1 MAALLRLSGLIDKMN
16 ERIGHLCDY
25 LILIVCLISAGNAIM
40 RYVFSFS
47 TNAFLEIQWYLFG
60 AVVLFGASYTLKRNE
75 HVRVDVVYSIVS
87 ERKRLWIDALGMLF
101 FLLPVTIFMIFLS
114 VPIFLTSFRSGEV
127 SMNAGGLTL
136 WPAKILIPIGFF
148 LLTLQAISE
157 FIKRSAALMGVI
169 ELETKYEKP
178 LQ

>member
-1 MAALLRLSGLIDKMN
+1 MPALLRNRGLIDKLN
-16 ERIGHLCDY
+16 EGIGKFCDY

-40 RYVFSFS
+40 RYAFNYS
-47 TNAFLEIQWYLFG
+47 TNGFLEIQWYLF
-60 AVVLFGASYTLKRNE
+60 AAIVLLGASYTLKRNE
-75 HVRVDVVYSIVS
+75 HVRVDVLYGVIS
-87 ERKRLWIDALGMLF
+87 ERKRLWIDAVGMVI

-114 VPIFLTSFRSGEV
+114 VPFFWRAFQSHEI
-127 SMNAGGLTL
+127 SMNAGGLLL
-136 WPAKILIPIGFF
+136 WPVKAILPLGFF

-157 FIKRSAALMGVI
+157 LIKRSAALMGLI